1 MAPTEKNN
9 LRPLPPSSEICYFL
23 GAGFS
28 KASKYELPTAEGF
41 LSRDARIYCRGK
53 LNERG
58 TIPVSNHR
66 DFQELLGRIEARYG
80 ALTSLNL
87 ESVMTDL
94 YERTAGIGGPWS
106 NRDVAYVDRVLPFKD
121 PQFRSVAPEGIAM
134 APPPE
139 GTDLQRDY
147 KLLLLYVVLRLRIV
161 EMGEDECPMV
171 RRFLNTLRLRDSIVT
186 LNYDTMIERH
196 WTIGAGERP
205 LPDERARLLGYYI
218 GLPTP
223 GYLSN
228 PQMLVD
234 VQPRTRGYFAK
245 LHGSVDWRS
254 CPEPMCPNHRYIEST
269 DRQRPDMV
277 DGAEQ
282 WHCAACASVP
292 ETVIIPPV
300 AGKPFDRFPKLR
312 LMWLQAFRAL
322 RLAPRWVFMGVS
334 FAPTDTHLRSLVRAA
349 SEEWFPTETP
359 GLGQICVVNKGKN
372 CQEAAERLWQCLSP
386 RVQKKLRTEVGG
398 IATFASVDDYLAA
411 VESTDSSRESDPA
424 R

>member
-9 LRPLPPSSEICYFL
+9 LRVLPPSSEICYFL

-28 KASKYELPTAEGF
+28 KASKYELPTGEGF
-41 LSRDARIYCRGK
+41 LSRDARIYCRDK
-53 LNERG
+53 LNEKG
-58 TIPVSNHR
+58 TIPVSNHP
-66 DFQELLGRIEARYG
+66 DLHELLGRIEARYG
-80 ALTSLNL
+80 DLESLNL

-106 NRDVAYVDRVLPFKD
+106 NRDVAYIDGVLPFKD
-121 PQFRSVAPEGIAM
+121 AHFQAAAPEGIPM

-161 EMGEDECPMV
+161 EVREDECPMV
-171 RRFLNTLRLRDSIVT
+171 RQFLNTLRLRDSIVT

-196 WTIGAGERP
+196 WTVGAGERP
-205 LPDERARLLGYYI
+205 LPDQRVDLLGYYI

-223 GYLSN
+223 GFHSN
-228 PQMLVD
+228 PRMLVD
-234 VQPRTRGYFAK
+234 VQPKTRGYFTK

-269 DRQRPDMV
+269 DRQRPDVV
-277 DGAEQ
+277 DGGEQ

-300 AGKPFDRFPKLR
+300 AAKPFERFPKLR

-322 RLAPRWVFMGVS
+322 RLAPRWVFVGVS
-334 FAPTDTHLRSLVRAA
+334 FADTDTHLRSLVRAA
-349 SEEWFPTETP
+349 SEEWFGVGVA
-359 GLGQICVVNKGKN
+359 GLGQICVVNKGCKS
-372 CQEAAERLWQCLSP
+372 QEAADRLWECLAP
-386 RVQKKLRTEVGG
+386 RVQEKLRTEVGG
-398 IATFASVDDYLAA
+398 IATFASVEDYLAA
-411 VESTDSSRESDPA
+411 VESTDRSRAPDPA